1 MKEEGVQLCQYK
13 VQQQGYHKKQ
23 CSFISI
29 VILSSTARKAIFSF
43 PRRPEKMVFS
53 KGSSWNMI
61 FLIFSRKMIF
71 LFTPWTENERWSFLK
86 NTWKYDIFFRLL
98 KRWYFQKGS
107 CRHIIFLVLSG
118 KMVFF
123 PENMICFHRAESERR
138 PFPGRKAGNLIYR
151 IEAWLLLKFIWLGI
165 FYNE

>member
-61 FLIFSRKMIF
+61 FLVFSRKMIF

-86 NTWKYDIFFRLL
+86 NTWKYDIFFGPPEKMVSPKGAAPAHNLSCII
-98 KRWYFQKGS
+98 WYFFPKTWS
-107 CRHIIFLVLSG
+107 
-118 KMVFF
+118 FF
-123 PENMICFHRAESERR
+123 PAQEVKNGPSREIHGNMIHRPA
-138 PFPGRKAGNLIYR
+138 RKSREPDI
-151 IEAWLLLKFIWLGI
+151 
-165 FYNE
+165 

>member
-98 KRWYFQKGS
+98 KKWSFQKGW
-107 CRHIIFLVLSG
+107 CRHMIFLVLSG

-123 PENMICFHRAESERR
+123 SPKTWSFFIGQKVKDGLSQEIHGNMMHRPAKKN
-138 PFPGRKAGNLIYR
+138 RKPDI
-151 IEAWLLLKFIWLGI
+151 
-165 FYNE
+165 